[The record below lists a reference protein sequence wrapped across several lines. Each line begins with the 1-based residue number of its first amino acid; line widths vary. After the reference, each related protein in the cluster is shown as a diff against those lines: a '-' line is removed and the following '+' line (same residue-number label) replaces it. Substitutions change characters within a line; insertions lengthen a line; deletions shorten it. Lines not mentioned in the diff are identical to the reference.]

1 MHTFRTL
8 AIMLV
13 TPPILFLLCALA
25 FPGSM
30 RSPWVTG
37 TLIVLIGLTA
47 AAALTTSRWPLR
59 ARLGAGALYLLCAI
73 PVIPFL
79 GLIAACS
86 YGDCP

>member
-1 MHTFRTL
+1 MHTLRTL

-13 TPPILFLLCALA
+13 TPPILFLLCARI

-47 AAALTTSRWPLR
+47 AAALATSRWPMR
-59 ARLGAGALYLLCAI
+59 ARFGAGALYLLCAI
-73 PVIPFL
+73 PAIPFL
-79 GLIAACS
+79 GLTAACS